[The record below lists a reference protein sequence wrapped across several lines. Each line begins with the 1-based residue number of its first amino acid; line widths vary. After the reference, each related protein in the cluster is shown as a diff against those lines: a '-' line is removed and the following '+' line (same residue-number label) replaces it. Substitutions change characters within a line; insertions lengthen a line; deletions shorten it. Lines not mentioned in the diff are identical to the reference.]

1 MIPALAIEYL
11 TCRFISPQQAVKRL
25 GDLDEA
31 AALLKIYHRF
41 FPQEFAATNR
51 GVISREGDLQVA
63 LVECLEMVS
72 RHLFEIPDYCFDG
85 WQNEDLPLSY
95 IPIEPI
101 FGEWWNEDI
110 EELMPLWQVLLILI
124 GAWEPNDTEN
134 EIFKTATNAQ
144 QQWKDKMIDCDKLAR
159 LCRRVSEPLCWLNLA
174 LLTLDHSTGNPW
186 LDASYECPITGV
198 EWTTRNVRCLRK
210 SWLEAQQACKQIAQ
224 LDEWLNK
231 DAARIHSLLALWFQA
246 LTARP
251 RSYAQ
256 PQ

>member
-1 MIPALAIEYL
+1 MNPVLAIEYL
-11 TCRFISPQQAVKRL
+11 ICRFISPQQAVNRL
-25 GDLDEA
+25 SDLDEA
-31 AALLKIYHRF
+31 VALLKIYHRF
-41 FPQEFAATNR
+41 FPQEFAASR
-51 GVISREGDLQVA
+51 RKVIARAGDLQA
-63 LVECLEMVS
+63 TLVDCLELVS
-72 RHLFEIPDYCFDG
+72 KHLFEIPDYYFDA
-85 WQNEDLPLSY
+85 WQHEDLPLSC

-101 FGEWWNEDI
+101 FGEWWNDDI

-124 GAWEPNDTEN
+124 GAWEPGDTEN
-134 EIFKTATNAQ
+134 EVFRTAANVQ
-144 QQWKDKMIDCDKLAR
+144 QQWQDKVIDCDRLAR

-174 LLTLDHSTGNPW
+174 LLTLDHNTGNPW

-210 SWLEAQQACKQIAQ
+210 NWLEAQQACQRIAQ

-231 DAARIHSLLALWFQA
+231 DAARIYPLLVLWSQA
-246 LTARP
+246 LTVRP

>member
-1 MIPALAIEYL
+1 MNPALAIEYL
-11 TCRFISPQQAVKRL
+11 TCRFISPQQAVNRL

-41 FPQEFAATNR
+41 FPQEFAASR
-51 GVISREGDLQVA
+51 RRVIARAGDLQAA
-63 LVECLEMVS
+63 LVECLELVS
-72 RHLFEIPDYCFDG
+72 KHLFEIPDYCFDG

-101 FGEWWNEDI
+101 FGEWWNDDI

-124 GAWEPNDTEN
+124 GAWEPGDTEN
-134 EIFKTATNAQ
+134 EVFRTAANAQ
-144 QQWKDKMIDCDKLAR
+144 QQWRDKVIDCDRLAR
-159 LCRRVSEPLCWLNLA
+159 LCRCTSEPLCWLNLA
-174 LLTLDHSTGNPW
+174 LLTLDHNTGNPW

-210 SWLEAQQACKQIAQ
+210 NWLEAQQACQHIAQ

-231 DAARIHSLLALWFQA
+231 DAARIHSLLTLWARA
-246 LTARP
+246 LTDRP

>member
-11 TCRFISPQQAVKRL
+11 TCRFISPQQAVNRL

-41 FPQEFAATNR
+41 FPQEFAASR
-51 GVISREGDLQVA
+51 RRVIARAGDLQAA
-63 LVECLEMVS
+63 LVECLELVS
-72 RHLFEIPDYCFDG
+72 KHLFEIPDYCFDG
-85 WQNEDLPLSY
+85 WRNEDLPLSY

-101 FGEWWNEDI
+101 FGEWWNDDI

-124 GAWEPNDTEN
+124 GAWEPSDAEN
-134 EIFKTATNAQ
+134 ELFRTAANAQ
-144 QQWKDKMIDCDKLAR
+144 QQWQDKVIDCDRLAR

-174 LLTLDHSTGNPW
+174 LLALDHNTGNPW

-210 SWLEAQQACKQIAQ
+210 NWLEAQQACKQIAQ

-231 DAARIHSLLALWFQA
+231 DAARIHSLLALWSQA

-251 RSYAQ
+251 RSYIQ